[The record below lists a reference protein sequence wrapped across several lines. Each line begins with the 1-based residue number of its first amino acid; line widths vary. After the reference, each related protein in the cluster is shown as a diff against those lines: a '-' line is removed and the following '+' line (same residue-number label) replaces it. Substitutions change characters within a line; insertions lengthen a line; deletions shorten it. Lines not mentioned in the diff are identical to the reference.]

1 MSMSEDFFPEIEI
14 RDDQAEAMA
23 RGLYVVARAD
33 GKIHEREAAMI
44 GEFFNATNDHPSH
57 LGTLER
63 SAPITA
69 AHLAAVLSTKDLR
82 RLFVKT
88 ALLVAYADGEYAPAE
103 QKVIG
108 DFAKAC
114 EIDSKGLAALEQS
127 VKDYMISH
135 LAHLQ
140 NVQAVAQVSKSFK
153 S

>member
-1 MSMSEDFFPEIEI
+1 MSEDFLPEIEI
-14 RDDQAEAMA
+14 RDDQAEAIA

-44 GEFFNATNDHPSH
+44 SEFFGATTDHPSH

-63 SAPITA
+63 AAPITA
-69 AHLAAVLSTKDLR
+69 ANLAAILNTKDLR
-82 RLFVKT
+82 QLFVKT
-88 ALLVAYADGEYAPAE
+88 ALLVAYADGHYAPPE
-103 QKVIG
+103 QKVIAE
-108 DFAKAC
+108 FAKAFGMDGK
-114 EIDSKGLAALEQS
+114 EVAALEQS

-140 NVQAVAQVSKSFK
+140 NVEAVAEVSKSFK